1 MCRSILTLFNFEPP
15 ATEDE
20 VRAAALQFVRKISGF
35 RAPSQA
41 NQAAFDAA
49 VDEIATA
56 TMRMLDSLVTTAPT
70 RDREEEKA
78 KARARWQARQARR
91 ADDG

>member
-20 VRAAALQFVRKISGF
+20 VQAAALQFVRKISGF

-49 VDEIATA
+49 VAEITAATL
-56 TMRMLDSLVTTAPT
+56 RLLDGLETSAPP
-70 RDREEEKA
+70 RDRETEKA
-78 KARARWQARQARR
+78 RAKARWQARAGR
-91 ADDG
+91 GGG